1 MNIGASSIRI
11 STHFFITLAVLLVSF
26 VAVASFGLVGLRDVQ
41 NANDQ
46 VFSDNL
52 LTVEATSQLA
62 VDLGEAE
69 RLALELT
76 SVDHAAEVDVLEAEL
91 SQVRVPRVNG
101 DIERFLAFHLDDPRS
116 EYLKLQRI
124 PSQWKAIALTP
135 GGPLR
140 SAGRSFTPAQRVR
153 AADAIADTM
162 DPLILFV
169 SGRRSIERQSAA
181 KAHAQAE
188 TTYRTDQKWLIGAT
202 GVAFLAAL
210 SMLLVGAALK
220 RMVDQRS
227 RDELF
232 EASETEY
239 LDALQLTENEHEAQE
254 LLRGQVERTL
264 QEAKAVVLVR
274 NNSADR
280 LEARTSTADLDP
292 LSSSLMGATPR
303 ACLAVRSGQ
312 SHVETVER
320 DALVKCEIC
329 SQLPGASTCEPLL
342 VSGEVIGVVLS
353 SHAHA
358 LDPGSRQRVRETVA
372 QAAPVLANLRN
383 LAIAERQAATDALT
397 GLPNRRAADD
407 NLKRMV
413 AQSARTAAP
422 LAALLL
428 DLDHFKNIND
438 VYGHDRGDEVLAAVG
453 TALRDTLR
461 ESDFAGRYGGEEFL
475 LLLAGADKQAAL
487 QVAEKVRVAISTLR
501 IPNSDQITVS
511 IGIAV
516 LPDDAGDALTLVRL
530 ADRALY
536 TAKNNG
542 RNRVEAITVEERRRP
557 SAVAARAD
565 STPAD

>member
-1 MNIGASSIRI
+1 MDIGSSSIRI
-11 STHFFITLAVLLVSF
+11 STHFFIALAVLLVSF
-26 VAVASFGLVGLRDVQ
+26 VAVASLGLVGLRDVQ
-41 NANDQ
+41 RANDQ

-69 RLALELT
+69 RIALELT
-76 SVDHAAEVDVLEAEL
+76 SVERATEVAVLKAQLE
-91 SQVRVPRVNG
+91 QIQVPRVNA
-101 DIERFLAFHLDDPRS
+101 DIKRFLALHADDPRS
-116 EYLKLQRI
+116 EYLSLQRI

-140 SAGRSFTPAQRVR
+140 NAGRSSAVVQRVR

-169 SGRRSIERQSAA
+169 SGRRSIERQAA
-181 KAHAQAE
+181 ASAHARAE
-188 TTYRTDQKWLIGAT
+188 ASYHSDQKWLIAAT
-202 GVAFLAAL
+202 AIAFLAAL
-210 SMLLVGAALK
+210 SMLFVGAALK
-220 RMVDQRS
+220 RMVDHRT

-232 EASETEY
+232 EAAESEY

-254 LLRGQVERTL
+254 LLRGQVERSL
-264 QEAKAVVLVR
+264 RDAKAVVLIR

-280 LEARTSTADLDP
+280 LEARTVLTDLDP
-292 LSSSLMGATPR
+292 LSSSLVGATPR
-303 ACLAVRSGQ
+303 TCLAVRSGH
-312 SHVETVER
+312 SHVESPER
-320 DALVKCEIC
+320 DTLVQCEIC
-329 SQLPGASTCEPLL
+329 SQLPAASTCEPLL
-342 VSGEVIGVVLS
+342 VSGEVIGVVLI
-353 SHAHA
+353 SHAGE
-358 LDPGSRQRVRETVA
+358 LEPGPRQRVRETVA

-383 LAIAERQAATDALT
+383 LAIAQRQAATDALT

-413 AQSARTAAP
+413 AQSARTGAP
-422 LAALLL
+422 LAVLLM
-428 DLDHFKNIND
+428 DLDNFKNIND

-487 QVAEKVRVAISTLR
+487 QVAEKVRVAVAAVR
-501 IPNSDQITVS
+501 IPNSDQITAS
-511 IGIAV
+511 IGVAA

-542 RNRVEAITVEERRRP
+542 RNRVETITCEDRSRP
-557 SAVAARAD
+557 TMAAQAD
-565 STPAD
+565 

>member
-1 MNIGASSIRI
+1 MYIGSSIRI
-11 STHFFITLAVLLVSF
+11 STRFFIALGVLLVSF
-26 VAVASFGLVGLRDVQ
+26 VAVASLGLVGLRDVQ
-41 NANDQ
+41 SANDQ

-69 RLALELT
+69 RVALELT
-76 SVDHAAEVDVLEAEL
+76 SVDRPDEAAALKAQLEQIL
-91 SQVRVPRVNG
+91 VPKVNG
-101 DIERFLAFHLDDPRS
+101 DIARFLQLHASDPRS

-140 SAGRSFTPAQRVR
+140 RAGRSFAAAQRVQ
-153 AADAIADTM
+153 AADAIADEM
-162 DPLILFV
+162 DPLIVFV
-169 SGRRSIERQSAA
+169 SGRRSVERQAA
-181 KAHAQAE
+181 AGAHARAE
-188 TTYRTDQKWLIGAT
+188 VTYNADHKWLIAAT
-202 GVAFLAAL
+202 VIAFLAAV
-210 SMLLVGAALK
+210 SMLIVGVALK
-220 RMVDQRS
+220 RMVDQRT

-232 EASETEY
+232 DADETEY

-264 QEAKAVVLVR
+264 QEANAVVLVR

-280 LEARTSTADLDP
+280 LEARTELTNLDP
-292 LSSSLMGATPR
+292 LRTSLVGATPR
-303 ACLAVRSGQ
+303 TCLAVRSGQ
-312 SHVETVER
+312 SHVESTKR
-320 DALVKCEIC
+320 SALVKCAIC

-342 VSGEVIGVVLS
+342 VSGEVIGVVLA
-353 SHAHA
+353 SHAED
-358 LDPGSRQRVRETVA
+358 LDTGSRQRVRETVT

-413 AQSARTAAP
+413 AQSARTGAP
-422 LAALLL
+422 LAVLLL
-428 DLDHFKNIND
+428 DLDNFKTIND

-461 ESDFAGRYGGEEFL
+461 DSDFAGRYGGEEFL
-475 LLLAGADKQAAL
+475 LLLAGTDKRSAL
-487 QVAEKVRVAISTLR
+487 QVAEKVRVAIASVR
-501 IPNSDQITVS
+501 IPNSDQITAS
-511 IGIAV
+511 IGVAA
-516 LPDDAGDALTLVRL
+516 LPDDAADALTLVRL

-542 RNRVEAITVEERRRP
+542 RNRVEAISIEECKRRT
-557 SAVAARAD
+557 AVAAQA
-565 STPAD
+565 T